1 MKLSITRDELKEAV
15 AGLGKVVN
23 LRSRLPVLAH
33 VRIDARGDALSLTG
47 TDLCNTA
54 TYAVEGA
61 GRGAGDGSA
70 IVPFEALQ
78 SILKGA
84 QGPVVEIET
93 TGQGEVSLSCA
104 SQGHT
109 VSRRVAAPEL
119 EDWPEPPKPARTMP
133 VDARLLE
140 HIRRAVPF
148 AATEENRQVLKSVF
162 LDVRNP
168 ACHRVVGCD
177 SRRLT
182 AFNSVRL
189 PLEESAIVPTGKFL
203 VWNKL
208 EGETRVGADKEV
220 FTLAVGPWTYTS
232 KLAQGVYPSYEQV
245 IPRVDNPCLLE
256 LAPEDIELLVRALPG
271 LTDYGHCK
279 DTVVLRLE
287 QGAAQAYTR
296 DLSGAE
302 SVLRLEHSD
311 YRGVAMQIGINRN
324 YWREALQ
331 AGFRLWEFADPCS
344 PLLGRLSA
352 EDKHSCHVL
361 MPVRGMGDEGNGAHA
376 GKPEEQPE
384 EQPSGQ
390 PAKDGE
396 AEEEAQPVP
405 SPATPATTIPTT
417 KTTKETPMPTPTTT
431 NPMTPSP
438 AKTEDPRAAAETG
451 SLERILVAYESAKS
465 AVREA
470 NAALVEVAATVREA
484 IKEDRARRKE
494 IADVRAGLAKLQAI
508 RV

>member
-1 MKLSITRDELKEAV
+1 MKLLVPRAELKEAV
-15 AGLGKVVN
+15 AGLGKVIN
-23 LRSRLPVLAH
+23 PRASIAILTH
-33 VRIDARGDALSLTG
+33 VRLDAHDGALSLTG
-47 TDLCNTA
+47 TDLSKTA
-54 TYAVEGA
+54 TYVVEGA
-61 GRGAGDGSA
+61 GGDAGAGSA
-70 IVPFEALQ
+70 IVPLEALQ

-93 TGQGEVSLSCA
+93 TGEGEVSLSCGA
-104 SQGHT
+104 PGHT
-109 VSRRVAAPEL
+109 VSRRVATSDL
-119 EDWPEPPKPARTMP
+119 EDWPEPPKPVRTMP
-133 VDARLLE
+133 VDVRLLE

-148 AATEENRQVLKSVF
+148 AATEESRHVLKSVF

-168 ACHRVVGCD
+168 KCHRVVGCD

-208 EGETRVGADKEV
+208 EGETRIGADKEV

-245 IPRVDNPCLLE
+245 IPKLDNACLLE

-271 LTDYGHCK
+271 LPDYGNGK

-302 SVLRLEHSD
+302 SVLRLEHSA
-311 YRGVAMQIGINRN
+311 YRGATMQIGINRT

-331 AGFRLWEFADPCS
+331 AGFRLWEFSDPCS
-344 PLLGRLSA
+344 PMLGRLST

-361 MPVRGMGDEGNGAHA
+361 MPVRGVGDEGNGAHA

-384 EQPSGQ
+384 EQSANPNEEQ
-390 PAKDGE
+390 PE
-396 AEEEAQPVP
+396 RNVAEEEAPPVP
-405 SPATPATTIPTT
+405 SPATTIPTI
-417 KTTKETPMPTPTTT
+417 KTTKETPMAPKTEESQPAAEAGSLDRILAAYET
-431 NPMTPSP
+431 
-438 AKTEDPRAAAETG
+438 AKT
-451 SLERILVAYESAKS
+451 

-470 NAALVEVAATVREA
+470 NAALVEVAASVREA

-494 IADVRAGLAKLQAI
+494 IADVRAGLAKLQSI